1 MNRTQPTW
9 RRLAPL
15 FLAMALVAT
24 LPFLLERMRQHRT
37 TQTAPQASSS
47 SAPAPVSIE
56 TAPGEV
62 ELGREAAAANP
73 PPAAVDPRTFAML
86 VDELVAIGQRTAA
99 LAQQDDH
106 AGATASD
113 QEARALFAILME
125 RFDDAGERALDLG
138 SSLPSA
144 PAEGGVPDDAAAAE
158 AHLGHRLVL
167 HLVLAAECT
176 RRETTAAAGARERK
190 DGLVRAILDV
200 LPVSAATVEIGSRT
214 LIDQPHLRA
223 THEPQV
229 LGLLRLASEGAFP
242 RSVATHLL
250 VTLWNN
256 VQRFGERTSDDLA
269 RLALLWLGGDDPS
282 QRTAACR
289 QLLLDPRYRD
299 LVVSWLRERG
309 DRDVAAEIAGIAA
322 QELPPDN
329 ALALLRELTPLLPS
343 APNAYLVLGFR
354 APEALA
360 DAYRALL
367 ASDVQPRMRA
377 DLVTGVGMTTTA
389 LGLEIAQ
396 LALQNDPSPD
406 VRLQAVFALT
416 ARRDPVLGEAA
427 LQQALDDPR
436 IANDPLRL
444 SAVVLALQNLETTGD
459 VNALH
464 RIGQRLQAMALGDAS
479 RQTLAGILARGL
491 PTSVAG
497 VGRGETGDPA
507 QGEPAQGSR

>member
-1 MNRTQPTW
+1 MTRTQPTW

-15 FLAMALVAT
+15 FIALSLVAT
-24 LPFLLERMRQHRT
+24 LPFLLERVRQHRP
-37 TQTAPQASSS
+37 TQPPPRAS
-47 SAPAPVSIE
+47 AAAAAAPVSLE
-56 TAPGEV
+56 ATASAV
-62 ELGREAAAANP
+62 ELGREAAAANA
-73 PPAAVDPRTFAML
+73 PAAAGDPRTFAML

-113 QEARALFAILME
+113 QEARALFAMLME

-138 SSLPSA
+138 SSLPSE
-144 PAEGGVPDDAAAAE
+144 PAEGGVPANAVAAE
-158 AHLGHRLVL
+158 AHLGHRMVL

-176 RRETTAAAGARERK
+176 RREAAAAAGTRERL
-190 DGLVRAILDV
+190 DGLVHAVLDV
-200 LPVSAATVEIGSRT
+200 LPISAATVEIGSRA

-229 LGLLRLASEGAFP
+229 LGLLRLASEGTFP
-242 RSVATHLL
+242 RSVATRLL

-299 LVVSWLRERG
+299 LVLSWLRERG
-309 DRDVAAEIAGIAA
+309 DHDVAAEIAGIAA
-322 QELPPDN
+322 QELPPDT

-354 APEALA
+354 APEVLA
-360 DAYRALL
+360 DAYRELL

-377 DLVTGVGMTTTA
+377 DLVTGVGMTTTP

-396 LALQNDPSPD
+396 LALQSDPSPD

-427 LQQALDDPR
+427 LQQVLDDPR
-436 IANDPLRL
+436 IAQDPVRL

-464 RIGQRLQAMALGDAS
+464 RVGQRLQTMALGDAS
-479 RQTLAGILARGL
+479 RQALAGILARGL
-491 PTSVAG
+491 PTAMAG
-497 VGRGETGDPA
+497 FGGTGAADIP
-507 QGEPAQGSR
+507 SRESR

>member
-1 MNRTQPTW
+1 MTRTRPTW
-9 RRLAPL
+9 RRLAPFCIAL
-15 FLAMALVAT
+15 ALVAT
-24 LPFLLERMRQHRT
+24 LPFLLERERQHRT
-37 TQTAPQASSS
+37 TQPPPLASPDP
-47 SAPAPVSIE
+47 APAPAE
-56 TAPGEV
+56 TAVTVGEA
-62 ELGREAAAANP
+62 ELGREPAAATP
-73 PPAAVDPRTFAML
+73 TSTAVDLRTFAML
-86 VDELVAIGQRTAA
+86 VDELVAHGQRTAA

-113 QEARALFAILME
+113 QLARDLFALLME

-138 SSLPSA
+138 ASLPSA
-144 PAEGGVPDDAAAAE
+144 PAEGGVAADEPAAE
-158 AHLGHRLVL
+158 AHRGHRMVL

-176 RRETTAAAGARERK
+176 RREAAAARDTRERL

-200 LPVSAATVEIGSRT
+200 LPISAATVEIGSRT

-229 LGLLRLASEGAFP
+229 LGLLRLADAGAFP

-289 QLLLDPRYRD
+289 QLLLDARYRD
-299 LVVSWLRERG
+299 LVLSWLRERG
-309 DRDVAAEIAGIAA
+309 DRDVAAELAGIAA
-322 QELPPDN
+322 QELPPDQ
-329 ALALLRELTPLLPS
+329 ALALLRELAPLLPS

-360 DAYRALL
+360 DAYRELL
-367 ASDVQPRMRA
+367 ASDVQPRVRA
-377 DLVTGVGMTTTA
+377 DLVTGVGMTTTP
-389 LGLEIAQ
+389 LGLEIAR
-396 LALQNDPSPD
+396 LALENDPSPE

-416 ARRDPVLGEAA
+416 ARRDPGLGEAA

-436 IANDPLRL
+436 IAGDPVRL

-459 VNALH
+459 VNALQ
-464 RIGQRLQAMALGDAS
+464 RVGQRLQTMAMSDAS

-491 PTSVAG
+491 PTTVAG
-497 VGRGETGDPA
+497 GA
-507 QGEPAQGSR
+507 GSGVADQPRQASR

>member
-1 MNRTQPTW
+1 MTRTMPI
-9 RRLAPL
+9 RRLLALL
-15 FLAMALVAT
+15 FVTLALVAT
-24 LPFLLERMRQHRT
+24 LPFLLERSGRHRET
-37 TQTAPQASSS
+37 PVPPRPSPGAVL
-47 SAPAPVSIE
+47 APVALEATS
-56 TAPGEV
+56 ADV
-62 ELGREAAAANP
+62 EPGREAATVNP
-73 PPAAVDPRTFAML
+73 LPNTLDARTFPMF
-86 VDELVAIGQRTAA
+86 VDELVAHGRRTAA

-106 AGATASD
+106 AGASASD
-113 QEARALFAILME
+113 QAARALFAMLME

-138 SSLPSA
+138 ASLPSE
-144 PAEGGVPDDAAAAE
+144 PAMGGVAADAAAAE
-158 AHLGHRLVL
+158 AHLGHRMVL

-176 RRETTAAAGARERK
+176 RRESAATADTRERL

-200 LPVSAATVEIGSRT
+200 LPISAATVEIGSRT

-229 LGLLRLASEGAFP
+229 LGLLRLASDGTFP
-242 RSVATHLL
+242 RPVATRLL

-289 QLLLDPRYRD
+289 QLLLDARYRD
-299 LVVSWLRERG
+299 LVLSWLRERG
-309 DRDVAAEIAGIAA
+309 DRDVAAELAGIAA
-322 QELPPDN
+322 QELPPDQ

-360 DAYRALL
+360 DAYRELL
-367 ASDVQPRMRA
+367 AGDVQPRMRA
-377 DLVTGVGMTTTA
+377 DLVTGVGMTTTP
-389 LGLEIAQ
+389 LGLEIAK
-396 LALQNDPSPD
+396 LALENDPSPD

-416 ARRDPVLGEAA
+416 ARRDPALGEAA

-436 IANDPLRL
+436 IARDPLRL

-459 VNALH
+459 LNALH
-464 RIGQRLQAMALGDAS
+464 RVGQRLQTMALSEAS

-497 VGRGETGDPA
+497 VGRTGATDQPGQDP
-507 QGEPAQGSR
+507 R

>member
-1 MNRTQPTW
+1 MTPTRPTW
-9 RRLAPL
+9 RRLAP
-15 FLAMALVAT
+15 FLIALALVAT
-24 LPFLLERMRQHRT
+24 LPFLLERGRQHRST
-37 TQTAPQASSS
+37 EPPPLAKPDL
-47 SAPAPVSIE
+47 APAPAR
-56 TAPGEV
+56 TAATVGEA
-62 ELGREAAAANP
+62 ELDREPAAAT
-73 PPAAVDPRTFAML
+73 PPATAVDPRTFAML
-86 VDELVAIGQRTAA
+86 VDELVAQGQRTAA
-99 LAQQDDH
+99 LAQQDNA

-113 QEARALFAILME
+113 QQARALFALLME

-138 SSLPSA
+138 ASLPSE
-144 PAEGGVPDDAAAAE
+144 PAEGGVAVDEPAADA
-158 AHLGHRLVL
+158 HRGHRMVL

-176 RRETTAAAGARERK
+176 RREAAATAGGRERL

-200 LPVSAATVEIGSRT
+200 LPISGATVEIGSRA
-214 LIDQPHLRA
+214 LIDEPHLRA

-229 LGLLRLASEGAFP
+229 LGLLRLASEGTFP
-242 RSVATHLL
+242 RSVATRLL

-289 QLLLDPRYRD
+289 QLLLDARYRD
-299 LVVSWLRERG
+299 LVLSWLRERG
-309 DRDVAAEIAGIAA
+309 DRDVAAELAGIAA
-322 QELPPDN
+322 QELPPDQ
-329 ALALLRELTPLLPS
+329 ALALLRELAPLLPS

-360 DAYRALL
+360 DAYRELL

-377 DLVTGVGMTTTA
+377 DLVTGVGMTTTP
-389 LGLEIAQ
+389 LGLEIAK
-396 LALQNDPSPD
+396 LALENDPSPD

-416 ARRDPVLGEAA
+416 ARRDPALGEAA

-436 IANDPLRL
+436 IAKDPLRL

-459 VNALH
+459 LNALH
-464 RIGQRLQAMALGDAS
+464 RVGQRLQAMALSDTS

-497 VGRGETGDPA
+497 VGPGGVTDQPSQDAR
-507 QGEPAQGSR
+507 

>member
-1 MNRTQPTW
+1 MTRTPTTW
-9 RRLAPL
+9 RRMAPFFIALA
-15 FLAMALVAT
+15 LAAT
-24 LPFLLERMRQHRT
+24 LPFLLERGRQHRT
-37 TQTAPQASSS
+37 TQPPPLESREATP
-47 SAPAPVSIE
+47 APALAEPTV
-56 TAPGEV
+56 GEP
-62 ELGREAAAANP
+62 ELGREPAATP
-73 PPAAVDPRTFAML
+73 PPSSPVDPRTFAML
-86 VDELVAIGQRTAA
+86 VDELVAHGQRTAA

-113 QEARALFAILME
+113 QQARALFAMLME
-125 RFDDAGERALDLG
+125 RFEDAGERALDLG
-138 SSLPSA
+138 ASLPSE
-144 PAEGGVPDDAAAAE
+144 PAEGGVAADAAAAE
-158 AHLGHRLVL
+158 AHRGHRLVL
-167 HLVLAAECT
+167 HLVLAAECN
-176 RRETTAAAGARERK
+176 RREAAGTDSRERL

-200 LPVSAATVEIGSRT
+200 LPISAATVEIGSRT

-242 RSVATHLL
+242 RSVATRML

-289 QLLLDPRYRD
+289 QLLLDARYRD
-299 LVVSWLRERG
+299 LVLSWLRERG
-309 DRDVAAEIAGIAA
+309 DRDVAAELAGIAA
-322 QELPPDN
+322 QELPPDQ
-329 ALALLRELTPLLPS
+329 ALALLRELAPLLPS

-360 DAYRALL
+360 DAYRELL
-367 ASDVQPRMRA
+367 ASDVQPRVRA
-377 DLVTGVGMTTTA
+377 DLVTGVGMTTTPI
-389 LGLEIAQ
+389 GLEIAR
-396 LALQNDPSPD
+396 LALENDPSPD

-416 ARRDPVLGEAA
+416 ARRDPALGEAA

-436 IANDPLRL
+436 IAKDPLRL

-459 VNALH
+459 LNALH
-464 RIGQRLQAMALGDAS
+464 RVGQRLQTLALSDAS

-497 VGRGETGDPA
+497 FGPSAAGDQP
-507 QGEPAQGSR
+507 EENPR